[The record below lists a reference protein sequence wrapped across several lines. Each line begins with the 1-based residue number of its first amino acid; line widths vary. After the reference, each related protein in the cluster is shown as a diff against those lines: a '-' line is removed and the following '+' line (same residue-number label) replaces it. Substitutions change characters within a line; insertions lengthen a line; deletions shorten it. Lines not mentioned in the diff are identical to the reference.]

1 MQIKNMQ
8 VFYSS
13 KFRREYKTLPK
24 HIKKSA
30 EEREVVFRRNP
41 FDAKLNTHKLSGRF
55 DEFWAFSIGQ
65 KYRII
70 FEFHKKNIVWF
81 HSVGDHSIYQ

>member
-1 MQIKNMQ
+1 M
-8 VFYSS
+8 
-13 KFRREYKTLPK
+13 LPK

-30 EEREVVFRRNP
+30 EEKESIFRKNP
-41 FDAKLNTHKLSGRF
+41 FDPRLNTHKLSGRF
-55 DEFWAFSIGQ
+55 DGFWAFSIGQ

-70 FEFHKKNIVWF
+70 FELHKKNIIWF